1 MERRQTAERRQ
12 VHLFVAEDR
21 RRGPH
26 DRRKANL
33 RLVDLEKERAKI
45 ERIRALKEKDKTKH
59 ESTNRPLFP
68 TNRLIYLGLVLVIV
82 LAVLF
87 LII

>member
-21 RRGPH
+21 RKGPY

-45 ERIRALKEKDKTKH
+45 ERIRAFREKDKNKH
-59 ESTNRPLFP
+59 EPAKAPLLSTK
-68 TNRLIYLGLVLVIV
+68 RLIYVGLVLVIV
-82 LAVLF
+82 LAALF
-87 LII
+87 LMT

>member
-21 RRGPH
+21 RKGPY
-26 DRRKANL
+26 DRRRANL

-45 ERIRALKEKDKTKH
+45 ERIRAYREKDKDKP
-59 ESTNRPLFP
+59 ESTKAPLFS

-87 LII
+87 LIT